1 MSPSE
6 IDPSRNYSAKEVAR
20 MFGVSR
26 RTVYDTLTPNPSP
39 FTKKLYSGKAIL
51 AAMAA
56 KGHGVKAISQEK
68 VLAGIRELER
78 MR

>member
-1 MSPSE
+1 MSPDQ
-6 IDPSRNYSAKEVAR
+6 IDPAKNYTSREVAR
-20 MFGVSR
+20 MFGVSI

-39 FTKKLYSGKAIL
+39 FTKRLYSGKTIL

-56 KGHGVKAISQEK
+56 KGHAVKAISPAK